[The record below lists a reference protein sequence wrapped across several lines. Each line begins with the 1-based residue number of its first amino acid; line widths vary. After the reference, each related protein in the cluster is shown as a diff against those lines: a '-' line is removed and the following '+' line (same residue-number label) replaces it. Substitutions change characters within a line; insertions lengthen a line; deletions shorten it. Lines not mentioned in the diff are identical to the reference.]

1 MIVIEPP
8 SRFLDWSAFSVK
20 VQTHAVTLYEWQRG
34 GGDVVAVPAAAVNST
49 LARLADGTA
58 PAPALGDVA
67 AEPEP
72 YSRVNGSVPVAPR
85 ARVFVRTSDL
95 ARPVDFA
102 APALR
107 RLAAA
112 AAEARRQAAAGATLG
127 AAAAQG
133 GAVAGKLVAIKR
145 VAPWLTWQC
154 GGGDA
159 AVVAVAGGGGGMN
172 GSAARGR
179 SAYRLVVAEM
189 WCRTPKGRA
198 HAACRRPTSTVA
210 YREYS

>member
-1 MIVIEPP
+1 M
-8 SRFLDWSAFSVK
+8 K

-34 GGDVVAVPAAAVNST
+34 SGDVVAVPAAAINST

-58 PAPALGDVA
+58 PAPALGDFT
-67 AEPEP
+67 AEPKP

-85 ARVFVRTSDL
+85 ARVFVRASDL
-95 ARPVDFA
+95 ARPVGFA

-154 GGGDA
+154 GGA
-159 AVVAVAGGGGGMN
+159 AVAAGGGGGEGGMN
-172 GSAARGR
+172 GSAVRGR
-179 SAYRLVVAEM
+179 CAYRLVVAEM

-210 YREYS
+210 YREYP